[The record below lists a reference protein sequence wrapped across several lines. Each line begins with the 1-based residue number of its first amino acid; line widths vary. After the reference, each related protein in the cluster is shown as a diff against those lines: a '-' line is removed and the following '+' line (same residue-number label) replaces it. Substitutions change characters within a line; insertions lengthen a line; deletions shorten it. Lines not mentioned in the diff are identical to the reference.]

1 MPEIS
6 VEEDI
11 EASPEKLYELVS
23 DVTRMGDW
31 SPETT
36 SCRWLG
42 QATGPAVGAKFR
54 GSNRSGWRRWSTTC
68 TVVEA
73 DPGRAFAF
81 EVKAGPFPV
90 AKWSYEFA
98 PTATG
103 CIVTER
109 WTDMRTGWMV
119 RVSPVVTGVGD
130 RPGHNREG
138 MERTLAALRRA
149 GESAAV

>member
-1 MPEIS
+1 
-6 VEEDI
+6 
-11 EASPEKLYELVS
+11 
-23 DVTRMGDW
+23 MGEW
-31 SPETT
+31 SPETK

-42 QATGPAVGAKFR
+42 DATGPTVGARFR

-73 DPGRAFAF
+73 DPGRSFAF

-90 AKWSYEFA
+90 AKWTYEFA
-98 PTATG
+98 AEGGGTR
-103 CIVTER
+103 VTER
-109 WTDMRTGWMV
+109 WADQRTGLME
-119 RVSPVVTGVGD
+119 RVSPIVTGVGD

>member
-1 MPEIS
+1 VREIS
-6 VEEDI
+6 VEEQI
-11 EASPEKLYELVS
+11 AAEPQTLYGFVS
-23 DVTRMGDW
+23 DVTRMGEW

-42 QATGPAVGAKFR
+42 GATGPAVGAKFR

-90 AKWSYEFA
+90 ARWTYEFT
-98 PTATG
+98 PSGPGTK
-103 CIVTER
+103 VTER
-109 WTDMRTGWMV
+109 WTDQRTGWMV
-119 RVSPVVTGVGD
+119 RVSPIVTGVGD